1 MSFQKIMSHP
11 ESFTQKLLKDDL
23 HKELNELSIMTPY
36 KCLQKGF
43 LKKLNTKTPNYYGR
57 KNLKGYPSETF
68 QQHILKNNIHREII
82 TVTHMNPPFWYNRY
96 YSEKEWDFGSQKL
109 FIQGIPIYSYT
120 SAIPTEGTND
130 IINNHYSCLGLG
142 RGDTLEFIFDSA
154 MIYKKNMQ
162 KEFNTE
168 INLPNEMI
176 QWINLSGNNFTRKW
190 KESDGSIQEGKPL
203 WKAYLNGPISNMP
216 DNNSPPPRNP
226 KGLIQCNRHR
236 RKLLKVLFRSMM
248 DDEEY
253 LIRQNEEMI
262 LLP

>member
-11 ESFTQKLLKDDL
+11 ESFTQKLLIGDL
-23 HKELNELSIMTPY
+23 HKELIELSTMTPY

-43 LKKLNTKTPNYYGR
+43 LKKLNTQTPNYYKK
-57 KNLKGYPSETF
+57 KNPKGYPSETF
-68 QQHILKNNIHREII
+68 QQHILKNNLHREII

-96 YSEKEWDFGSQKL
+96 QSEKEWDFGSQKIY
-109 FIQGIPIYSYT
+109 IQGIPIYSYT

-130 IINNHYSCLGLG
+130 IINNHYSCLGLE

-154 MIYKKNMQ
+154 MIYKKFIEKQMNIEIELPKEIIQ
-162 KEFNTE
+162 WITLNEFNTSFIDDG
-168 INLPNEMI
+168 IN
-176 QWINLSGNNFTRKW
+176 RKP
-190 KESDGSIQEGKPL
+190 K
-203 WKAYLNGPISNMP
+203 WKAYLNGPISSMP

-253 LIRQNEEMI
+253 LIRQNEETI